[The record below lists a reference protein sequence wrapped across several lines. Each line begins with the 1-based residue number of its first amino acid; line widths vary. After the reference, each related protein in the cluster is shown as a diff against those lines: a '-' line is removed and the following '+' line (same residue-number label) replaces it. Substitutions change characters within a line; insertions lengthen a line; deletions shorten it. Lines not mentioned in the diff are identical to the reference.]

1 MGVNKAKQYLH
12 TLIQFCGRKKDK
24 FKCALSLMLVVSLV
38 LSLCINNAFVLA
50 AQSGEQ
56 GEKHIHSFACR
67 ELICQEEHDDGEHT
81 KGCFAAEGPWLCGME
96 EGDRHIHNQD
106 GYNCWVMAKELNC
119 DATKSNADRDS
130 GQEEDDL
137 LSSDSN
143 ATRSGARRAKSGRKH
158 IHTDGCYG
166 EVYECRPETGIAL
179 MSLGIDE
186 EFVTVRT
193 WDELREAIEAVNA
206 AETKKPREIQLEED
220 ISGNGQE
227 PVHITAGTKIA
238 IDLNGCALEYVS
250 SKADLNLFWVESGG
264 TLTITDTNTQETGDS
279 LSYIDGDGNTAKILM
294 SAGAVVGK
302 GMDNVFRVD
311 GTLNI
316 ENGRFTTVSSSRVL
330 YVQGG
335 TVNMSGG
342 YIVNSKNAGTNKG
355 GGAFINSGEFNMSS
369 GYIVNNTVKKRGN
382 AQQGGAG
389 ICAQNGGEVN
399 ISGTAVISRNL
410 VDINPDTPTAQ
421 SINGGG
427 IYVWGGATATI
438 SDSAVISGN
447 TAENGGAIYGDSP
460 CTVKIT
466 GEASIR
472 KNNTINGSSKA
483 IDVKGTLEIADT
495 VVQDEENIGRALQ
508 EAIDNVQDGK
518 LKLEKDYIVSS
529 TVIINKSLDLDLDGH
544 MIIFDGPVKIGE
556 GTVAQEIPMIRVTE
570 EGSNSGQLVIQDGA
584 GSGVITSW
592 AKGLNC
598 LLQVDGGCR
607 LELTEGTLDGSNS
620 FNAVLATGA
629 NSIFTMSGGRIV
641 NGSVL
646 NATPRNGSGILVVDG
661 AKLHMTGGIVSGCS
675 AQNGGAVFVLRG
687 GENETV
693 IEGEAQ
699 IIDNLADVN
708 GGGIRIKESKV
719 AIQGNARISGNT
731 AKGNGGAIYV
741 EGGGTVNISGSADI
755 SGNEAKGNG
764 GGIYVEANGT
774 VNVGGNGAFIGNKAT
789 HGGAVFGVNGCSVE
803 LKDFAEILQNVSS
816 EPAVNVTPK
825 YGLGNDV
832 LTQDSVNE
840 LSAMIASAENG
851 GTINLD
857 KSYAVLSSIP
867 INKEITINLQGHT
880 IMYGGLDKTQMF
892 LVDGE
897 RSHLIITNA
906 ADSIKSDAV
915 VQGAIVNEWGNLENL
930 IRVQNKGKL
939 TLENAILKN
948 KNGNH
953 AISASNSA
961 IEING
966 GQIIGSGRKV
976 QGLRGGGINLD
987 GSALELSNGKI
998 EGNKGELGG
1007 GIYAVKASKINVNN
1021 SEIIGNEAIDS
1032 GGGIYIQNS
1041 TMQLDGAAKLS
1052 NNRAD
1057 IGGGLGVYD
1066 RSVVTITNAVISNN
1080 TARAT
1085 TKRKDFKIGTI
1096 TYDQNYGGGGIYVN
1110 EGGVV
1115 TLEENCIIEQNRSE
1129 ATSKVGRGG
1138 GGNGGGGIFSRGM
1151 VVMKGG
1157 TIRDNYAKD
1166 SGGGIYAV
1174 GRFTME
1180 GGTITGNT
1188 AQLDEGG
1195 GLRVDG
1201 KGSVITGGAITH
1213 NRTETGFDWGGGG
1226 VFINFGGELTIYNL
1240 LVNNNTAAG
1249 FGGGVGGCSSGD
1261 IEVCSLE
1268 GAAIYGNH
1276 ANRASLTDREG
1287 YSKRDDQK
1295 ISEYDVF
1302 KNSGCDDYFCAGT
1315 STVYGRMLGDIDAG
1329 WVGSFGNAKRDASG
1343 GKVKEDGCT
1352 VYAET
1357 GSVNIPADGSKFADG
1372 WLALSAKIPDGSSEI
1387 RPSVIISDNYSNT
1400 HGGGIMSNGVLR
1412 LGSSDNFSGLRVSKR
1427 VNGSQADK
1435 EREYHFEVIFKNTS
1449 KQVDEYTYQKRDA
1462 EGTLRPA
1469 DPSEVITDKLNQKV
1483 SFFLKHNES
1492 MEILGLLKGTEY
1504 TITETGADDYGTY
1517 IILGR
1522 GEAVKV
1528 VEDKEEKTISGSIT
1542 SDTGTR
1548 VMFTNS
1554 KSSLVIEKENKEEGE
1569 GGKAFAFTVTLENEN
1584 GIDGGYAYK
1593 KWTDGQQEVQEQP
1606 CTVSE
1611 GKLSLGGGT
1620 DGITLTHN
1628 EHIEIIG
1635 LPQGTRYTVEET
1647 GAADYITDVSVSEEK
1662 IYDLAAGTTDN
1673 LPNTKKITGTIEDGN
1688 SAVTLKFTNSK
1699 KPGEPVPKTGELR
1712 IAKRVSGA
1720 RGDREKQFTFII
1732 NLRDEQGKPL
1742 THSFQY
1748 RYDNDQ
1754 TKTGTVSDG
1763 GVVKLSDGESVTI
1776 YGLLENTRYQV
1787 KEVEANAD
1795 GYTTVITGAGTVS
1808 ADGSGISGEITSGE
1822 LKEVTFTNK
1831 ASEDSPEPGP
1841 EPGPEPEYG
1850 TLTIKKRVT
1859 GEAEPSN
1866 KEFAFKVILM
1876 DQEGN
1881 ALAGEYPYTGSEHDG
1896 VISGEDP
1903 DSWIISL
1910 KDGQQATITGLPVG
1924 TIYLAEELEESRDG
1938 YVVSPLEEE
1947 GSITESGRDPV
1958 VEFVNR
1964 KIQPSDPE
1972 HGTLTVTKA
1981 VTGTD
1986 ERKAFTFTVRLRDGL
2001 GRPIP
2006 GEYRYDGARSGMIS
2020 DGGKVMLGHGE
2031 SITIYGLPANARY
2044 HVVEQEANKD
2054 SYVTTVTGDNG
2065 VIQPGGNSY
2074 IDFINHKEEN
2084 PGNPDNPNPTD
2095 PDLPPSTP
2103 ETPGNP
2109 GNSGGGGGGG
2119 GGRDRDNPTQPGTE
2133 GLSQTNPDV
2142 PTQPDGTPVLP
2153 EGSESQ
2159 PGGPEPEGQAAP
2171 ETETPIVTEL
2181 PDPNDPASPDT
2192 VILMED
2198 GVPRA
2203 YKKVWDP
2210 EKEEF
2215 VYMLDEDVPLAGR
2228 NMPKTGDPTRTNM
2241 WLILMILSLLGAG
2254 ISWIGGRR
2262 RKDEDDRLL

>member
-24 FKCALSLMLVVSLV
+24 LKCALSLMLVVSLV

-56 GEKHIHSFACR
+56 GEKHTHSFTCR

-81 KGCFAAEGPWLCGME
+81 KECFAADGPWLCGME

-137 LSSDSN
+137 LSSGSN

-166 EVYECRPETGIAL
+166 EVYECRPQMQL
-179 MSLGIDE
+179 MMLNAE
-186 EFVTVRT
+186 NPEWTKLK
-193 WDELREAIEAVNA
+193 EKIEAGGTV
-206 AETKKPREIQLEED
+206 TLESD
-220 ISGNGQE
+220 ITGEGADMAF
-227 PVHITAGTKIA
+227 VIKDGITVTL
-238 IDLNGCALEYVS
+238 DLNGHTLEYVS
-250 SKADLNLFWVESGG
+250 TDPEKQIFEVQKGG
-264 TLTITDTNTQETGDS
+264 TLIITDNSGQTIAE
-279 LSYIDGDGNTAKILM
+279 KITYTDKDDAEKEIAM
-294 SAGAVVGK
+294 SAGAIVGE
-302 GMDNVFRVD
+302 GVDNAVSV
-311 GTLNI
+311 GEGGKLTI
-316 ENGRFTTVSSSRVL
+316 KNGRITTVNSTRAIFAKGAVEM
-330 YVQGG
+330 
-335 TVNMSGG
+335 TGG
-342 YIVNSKNAGTNKG
+342 YIVDNHN
-355 GGAFINSGEFNMSS
+355 
-369 GYIVNNTVKKRGN
+369 R
-382 AQQGGAG
+382 
-389 ICAQNGGEVN
+389 NGGSN
-399 ISGTAVISRNL
+399 GGS
-410 VDINPDTPTAQ
+410 
-421 SINGGG
+421 NGGG
-427 IYVWGGATATI
+427 VEIFDKGTWTMTGGVIANN
-438 SDSAVISGN
+438 SA
-447 TAENGGAIYGDSP
+447 ANGGAIYAKINNSVEGMITIGGNAVICGNEADFGGAVYGIGNY
-460 CTVKIT
+460 TVNIEGNAVVSGNVTK
-466 GEASIR
+466 
-472 KNNTINGSSKA
+472 NGSSKV
-483 IDVKGTLEIADT
+483 IDMPDGGVNISETAFVQGMGNGLALEIEKAMAMGGDNPT
-495 VVQDEENIGRALQ
+495 LTLQQDYVVPESIPINGKITIDLNGYTITYSGYGKDQLFLVGASGNLTIAGTNGGKIKSEEKNLDNLINVAGGVLKITGGTYENVNGMRAVL
-508 EAIDNVQDGK
+508 
-518 LKLEKDYIVSS
+518 
-529 TVIINKSLDLDLDGH
+529 
-544 MIIFDGPVKIGE
+544 
-556 GTVAQEIPMIRVTE
+556 VTK
-570 EGSNSGQLVIQDGA
+570 SNSGKVGAMEMTGGTITNCGILGESGGGGILVA
-584 GSGVITSW
+584 GGSTLNMSGGVIKENRAQTGGGIRVSG
-592 AKGLNC
+592 AK
-598 LLQVDGGCR
+598 
-607 LELTEGTLDGSNS
+607 
-620 FNAVLATGA
+620 AT
-629 NSIFTMSGGRIV
+629 ISGGRIIKNKAV
-641 NGSVL
+641 
-646 NATPRNGSGILVVDG
+646 
-661 AKLHMTGGIVSGCS
+661 GG
-675 AQNGGAVFVLRG
+675 
-687 GENETV
+687 
-693 IEGEAQ
+693 
-699 IIDNLADVN
+699 
-708 GGGIRIKESKV
+708 GGGIYLTGTSKV
-719 AIQGNARISGNT
+719 EINGTADVSGNV
-731 AKGNGGAIYV
+731 ADGNGKNWANEFKQ
-741 EGGGTVNISGSADI
+741 EG
-755 SGNEAKGNG
+755 G
-764 GGIYVEANGT
+764 GGIYVEGGSTVSIGGTSVVSGNIANEGGAIYSTGTGYTEGGTTNKFAVIIENGVQITGNVSKSGNSPIYVSPAEKLNNQAGSGQEGELKKLIEESIAGGVYEITLGKSYVESEKISINLAQGQTFTMHLNDHIIVYLNLNESDLESSLFQVDNGT
-774 VNVGGNGAFIGNKAT
+774 LIIEDQSGINGVIISREKGPNSLICVNNGALQLD
-789 HGGAVFGVNGCSVE
+789 GV
-803 LKDFAEILQNVSS
+803 
-816 EPAVNVTPK
+816 
-825 YGLGNDV
+825 
-832 LTQDSVNE
+832 
-840 LSAMIASAENG
+840 
-851 GTINLD
+851 
-857 KSYAVLSSIP
+857 
-867 INKEITINLQGHT
+867 
-880 IMYGGLDKTQMF
+880 
-892 LVDGE
+892 
-897 RSHLIITNA
+897 R
-906 ADSIKSDAV
+906 
-915 VQGAIVNEWGNLENL
+915 LENIGGSHGIL
-930 IRVQNKGKL
+930 AKGS
-939 TLENAILKN
+939 TVTV
-948 KNGNH
+948 
-953 AISASNSA
+953 
-961 IEING
+961 NG
-966 GQIIGSGRKV
+966 GQIANSGQNVSANGDKDESAS
-976 QGLRGGGINLD
+976 QGGGIRLENSTLNLND
-987 GSALELSNGKI
+987 SRI
-998 EGNKGELGG
+998 EGNKGVLGG
-1007 GIYAVKASKINVNN
+1007 GIYAKTGSAVNINN
-1021 SEIIGNEAIDS
+1021 SEIIGNMAGDS
-1032 GGGIYIQNS
+1032 GGGIYVSGGTVTVKGSTEISQN
-1041 TMQLDGAAKLS
+1041 QAE
-1052 NNRAD
+1052 
-1057 IGGGLGVYD
+1057 IGGGMSAYD
-1066 RSVVTITNAVISNN
+1066 GAKVIVADKVKISNN
-1080 TARAT
+1080 LAKGGPLRETV
-1085 TKRKDFKIGTI
+1085 TI
-1096 TYDQNYGGGGIYVN
+1096 NKTEYEQHFGGGGIYL
-1110 EGGVV
+1110 GLSSYL
-1115 TLEENCIIEQNRSE
+1115 TLQDNCLIEQNRSD
-1129 ATSKVGRGG
+1129 ATTKNRGG
-1138 GGNGGGGIFSRGM
+1138 GGNGGGGIFSRGRI
-1151 VVMKGG
+1151 VMKGG
-1157 TIRDNYAKD
+1157 MIRDNYAKD

-1174 GRFTME
+1174 GKFTME

-1201 KGSVITGGAITH
+1201 KGSVITGGEITN
-1213 NRTETGFDWGGGG
+1213 NRTNTAFDWGGGG
-1226 VFINFGGELTIYNL
+1226 IFVNSGGELTIYNL
-1240 LVNNNTAAG
+1240 LVNNNIAAG

-1261 IEVCSLE
+1261 IEVCSLD
-1268 GAAIYGNH
+1268 GAAIYGNQ
-1276 ANRASLTDREG
+1276 ANRTSLTDREG

-1329 WVGSFGNAKRDASG
+1329 WSGSFGNAARDAKG
-1343 GKVKEDGCT
+1343 DKIKPDGYT
-1352 VYAET
+1352 VYRET
-1357 GSVNIPADGSKFADG
+1357 GMVSIPADGSKHADG
-1372 WLALSAKIPDGSSEI
+1372 WLALTAQEPKDPSGI
-1387 RPSVIISDNYSNT
+1387 RPSVVISGNYSNT

-1412 LGSSDNFSGLRVSKR
+1412 LGSRDNPSGLRVRKR
-1427 VNGSQADK
+1427 VNGSQTDK

-1449 KQVDEYTYQKRDA
+1449 KQVDEYTYWKRNA
-1462 EGTLRPA
+1462 EGTLRKIEPSKEIS
-1469 DPSEVITDKLNQKV
+1469 DTLNKPSEVIIDTHNQKV
-1483 SFFLKHNES
+1483 IFSLKHNEN
-1492 MEILGLLKGTEY
+1492 MEILELLKGTEY

-1517 IILGR
+1517 IILGH

-1528 VEDKEEKTISGSIT
+1528 VEDNEEKTFSGSII
-1542 SDTGTR
+1542 SDTGAT

-1554 KSSLVIEKENKEEGE
+1554 KSSLVIEKENKANKEEGE
-1569 GGKAFAFTVTLENEN
+1569 AGKAFAFTVTLENEK
-1584 GIDGGYAYK
+1584 GIDGVYAYK
-1593 KWTDGQQEVQEQP
+1593 KWTDGQPDVQEQR

-1611 GKLSLGGGT
+1611 GKLSLGDGT
-1620 DGITLTHN
+1620 GGITLTHD

-1635 LPQGTRYTVEET
+1635 LPQGTKYTIEEI
-1647 GAADYITDVSVSEEK
+1647 GAADYITDVSVSDK
-1662 IYDLAAGTTDN
+1662 KVYDLTAGNTEN
-1673 LPNTKKITGTIEDGN
+1673 RQNTKTITGTIEDEN
-1688 SAVTLKFTNSK
+1688 SAVTVKFINSK
-1699 KPGEPVPKTGELR
+1699 GQEEPVPKTGELR
-1712 IAKRVSGA
+1712 IAKQVFGEA
-1720 RGDREKQFTFII
+1720 GDRDKQFTFIV
-1732 NLRDEQGKPL
+1732 NLTDKEGKPL
-1742 THSFQY
+1742 TETFQY
-1748 RYDNDQ
+1748 RYDKDPA
-1754 TKTGTVSDG
+1754 KTGTISDG
-1763 GVVKLSDGESVTI
+1763 EEVKLSHGESVTI
-1776 YGLLENTRYQV
+1776 YGLLEHTRYQV
-1787 KEVEANAD
+1787 REVEANAD

-1910 KDGQQATITGLPVG
+1910 KDGQQATITDLPVG

-1986 ERKAFTFTVRLRDGL
+1986 ERKEFTFTVRLRDGL

-2020 DGGKVMLGHGE
+2020 DGGKVVLGHGE

-2109 GNSGGGGGGG
+2109 GNPGGGGGGGG
-2119 GGRDRDNPTQPGTE
+2119 GGRDRDNPPQPGTE
-2133 GLSQTNPDV
+2133 GPSQTNPDV

-2181 PDPNDPASPDT
+2181 PDPNDPASPDA

>member
-24 FKCALSLMLVVSLV
+24 LKCALSLMLVVSLV

-56 GEKHIHSFACR
+56 GEKHTHSFTCR

-81 KGCFAAEGPWLCGME
+81 KECFAADGPWLCGME

-137 LSSDSN
+137 LSSGSN

-166 EVYECRPETGIAL
+166 EVYECRPQMQL
-179 MSLGIDE
+179 MMLNAE
-186 EFVTVRT
+186 NPEWTKLK
-193 WDELREAIEAVNA
+193 EKIEAGGTV
-206 AETKKPREIQLEED
+206 TLESD
-220 ISGNGQE
+220 ITGEGADMAF
-227 PVHITAGTKIA
+227 VIKDGITVTL
-238 IDLNGCALEYVS
+238 DLNGHTLEYVS
-250 SKADLNLFWVESGG
+250 TDPEKQIFEVQKGG
-264 TLTITDTNTQETGDS
+264 TLIITDNSGQTIAE
-279 LSYIDGDGNTAKILM
+279 KITYTDKDDAEKEIAM
-294 SAGAVVGK
+294 SAGAIVGE
-302 GMDNVFRVD
+302 GVDNAVSV
-311 GTLNI
+311 GEGGKLTI
-316 ENGRFTTVSSSRVL
+316 KNGRITTVNSTRAIFAKGAVEM
-330 YVQGG
+330 
-335 TVNMSGG
+335 TGG
-342 YIVNSKNAGTNKG
+342 YIVDNHN
-355 GGAFINSGEFNMSS
+355 
-369 GYIVNNTVKKRGN
+369 R
-382 AQQGGAG
+382 
-389 ICAQNGGEVN
+389 NGGSN
-399 ISGTAVISRNL
+399 GGS
-410 VDINPDTPTAQ
+410 
-421 SINGGG
+421 NGGG
-427 IYVWGGATATI
+427 VEIFDKGTWTMTGGVIANN
-438 SDSAVISGN
+438 SA
-447 TAENGGAIYGDSP
+447 ANGGAIYAKINNSVEGMITIGGNAVICGNEADFGGAVYGIGNY
-460 CTVKIT
+460 TVNIEGNAVVSGNVTK
-466 GEASIR
+466 
-472 KNNTINGSSKA
+472 NGSSKV
-483 IDVKGTLEIADT
+483 IDMPDGGVNISETAFVQGMGNGLALEIEKAMAMGGDNPT
-495 VVQDEENIGRALQ
+495 LTLQQDYVVPESIPINGKITIDLNGYTITYSGYGKDQLFLVGASGNLTIAGTNGGKIKSEEKNLDNLINVAGGVLKITGGTYENVNGMRAVL
-508 EAIDNVQDGK
+508 
-518 LKLEKDYIVSS
+518 
-529 TVIINKSLDLDLDGH
+529 
-544 MIIFDGPVKIGE
+544 
-556 GTVAQEIPMIRVTE
+556 VTK
-570 EGSNSGQLVIQDGA
+570 SNSGKVGAMEMTGGTITNCGILGESGGGGILVA
-584 GSGVITSW
+584 GGSTLNMSGGVIKENRAQT
-592 AKGLNC
+592 
-598 LLQVDGGCR
+598 GGGIR
-607 LELTEGTLDGSNS
+607 VSGAE
-620 FNAVLATGA
+620 AT
-629 NSIFTMSGGRIV
+629 ISGGRIIKNKAV
-641 NGSVL
+641 
-646 NATPRNGSGILVVDG
+646 
-661 AKLHMTGGIVSGCS
+661 GG
-675 AQNGGAVFVLRG
+675 
-687 GENETV
+687 
-693 IEGEAQ
+693 
-699 IIDNLADVN
+699 
-708 GGGIRIKESKV
+708 GGGIYLTGTSKV
-719 AIQGNARISGNT
+719 EINGTADVSGNV
-731 AKGNGGAIYV
+731 ADGNGKNWANEFKQ
-741 EGGGTVNISGSADI
+741 EG
-755 SGNEAKGNG
+755 G
-764 GGIYVEANGT
+764 GGIYVEGGSTVSIGGTSVVSGNIANEGGAIYSTGTGYTEGGTTNKFAVIIENGVQITGNVSKSGNSPIYVSPAEKLNNQAGSGQEGELKKLIEESIAGGVYEITLGKSYVESEKISINLAQGQTFTMHLNDHIIVYLNLNESDLESSLFQVDNGT
-774 VNVGGNGAFIGNKAT
+774 LIIEDQSGINGVIISREKGPNSLICVNNGALQLD
-789 HGGAVFGVNGCSVE
+789 GV
-803 LKDFAEILQNVSS
+803 
-816 EPAVNVTPK
+816 
-825 YGLGNDV
+825 
-832 LTQDSVNE
+832 
-840 LSAMIASAENG
+840 
-851 GTINLD
+851 
-857 KSYAVLSSIP
+857 
-867 INKEITINLQGHT
+867 
-880 IMYGGLDKTQMF
+880 
-892 LVDGE
+892 
-897 RSHLIITNA
+897 R
-906 ADSIKSDAV
+906 
-915 VQGAIVNEWGNLENL
+915 LENIGGSHGIL
-930 IRVQNKGKL
+930 AKGS
-939 TLENAILKN
+939 TVTV
-948 KNGNH
+948 
-953 AISASNSA
+953 
-961 IEING
+961 NG
-966 GQIIGSGRKV
+966 GQIANSGQNVSANGDKDESAS
-976 QGLRGGGINLD
+976 QGGGIRLENSTLNLND
-987 GSALELSNGKI
+987 SRI
-998 EGNKGELGG
+998 EGNKGVLGG
-1007 GIYAVKASKINVNN
+1007 GIYAKTGSAVNINN
-1021 SEIIGNEAIDS
+1021 SEIIGNMAGDS
-1032 GGGIYIQNS
+1032 GGGIYVSGGTVTVKGSTEISQN
-1041 TMQLDGAAKLS
+1041 QAE
-1052 NNRAD
+1052 
-1057 IGGGLGVYD
+1057 IGGGMSAYD
-1066 RSVVTITNAVISNN
+1066 GAKVIVADKVKISNN
-1080 TARAT
+1080 LAKGGPLRETV
-1085 TKRKDFKIGTI
+1085 TI
-1096 TYDQNYGGGGIYVN
+1096 NKTEYEQHFGGGGIYL
-1110 EGGVV
+1110 GLSSYL
-1115 TLEENCIIEQNRSE
+1115 TLQDNCLIEQNRSD
-1129 ATSKVGRGG
+1129 ATTKNRGG
-1138 GGNGGGGIFSRGM
+1138 GGNGGGGIFSRGRI
-1151 VVMKGG
+1151 VMKGG
-1157 TIRDNYAKD
+1157 MIRDNYAKD

-1174 GRFTME
+1174 GKFTME

-1201 KGSVITGGAITH
+1201 KGSVITGGEITN
-1213 NRTETGFDWGGGG
+1213 NRTNTAFDWGGGG
-1226 VFINFGGELTIYNL
+1226 IFVNSGGELTIYNL
-1240 LVNNNTAAG
+1240 LVNNNIAAG

-1261 IEVCSLE
+1261 IEVCSLD
-1268 GAAIYGNH
+1268 GAAIYGNQ
-1276 ANRASLTDREG
+1276 ANRTSLTDREG

-1329 WVGSFGNAKRDASG
+1329 WSGSFGNAARDAKG
-1343 GKVKEDGCT
+1343 DKIKPDGYT
-1352 VYAET
+1352 VYRET
-1357 GSVNIPADGSKFADG
+1357 GMVSIPADGSKHADG
-1372 WLALSAKIPDGSSEI
+1372 WLALTAQEPKDPSGI
-1387 RPSVIISDNYSNT
+1387 RPSVVISGNYSNT

-1412 LGSSDNFSGLRVSKR
+1412 LGSRDNPSGLRVRKR
-1427 VNGSQADK
+1427 VNGSQTDK

-1449 KQVDEYTYQKRDA
+1449 KQVDEYTYWKRNA
-1462 EGTLRPA
+1462 EGTLRKIEPSKEIS
-1469 DPSEVITDKLNQKV
+1469 DTLNKPSEVIIDTHNQKV
-1483 SFFLKHNES
+1483 IFSLKHNEN
-1492 MEILGLLKGTEY
+1492 MEILELLKGTEY

-1517 IILGR
+1517 IILGH

-1528 VEDKEEKTISGSIT
+1528 VEDNEEKTFSGSII
-1542 SDTGTR
+1542 SDTGAT

-1554 KSSLVIEKENKEEGE
+1554 KSSLVIEKENKANKEEGE
-1569 GGKAFAFTVTLENEN
+1569 AGKAFAFTVTLENEK
-1584 GIDGGYAYK
+1584 GIDGVYAYK
-1593 KWTDGQQEVQEQP
+1593 KWTDGQPDVQEQR

-1611 GKLSLGGGT
+1611 GKLSLGDGT
-1620 DGITLTHN
+1620 GGITLTHD

-1635 LPQGTRYTVEET
+1635 LPQGTKYTIEEI
-1647 GAADYITDVSVSEEK
+1647 GAADYITDVSVSDK
-1662 IYDLAAGTTDN
+1662 KVYDLTAGNTEN
-1673 LPNTKKITGTIEDGN
+1673 RQNTKTITGTIEDEN
-1688 SAVTLKFTNSK
+1688 SAVTVKFINSK
-1699 KPGEPVPKTGELR
+1699 GQEEPVPKTGELR
-1712 IAKRVSGA
+1712 IAKQVFGEA
-1720 RGDREKQFTFII
+1720 GDRDKQFTFIV
-1732 NLRDEQGKPL
+1732 NLTDKEGKPL
-1742 THSFQY
+1742 TETFQY
-1748 RYDNDQ
+1748 RYDKDPA
-1754 TKTGTVSDG
+1754 KTGTISDG
-1763 GVVKLSDGESVTI
+1763 GEVKLSHGESVTI
-1776 YGLLENTRYQV
+1776 YGLLEHTRYQV
-1787 KEVEANAD
+1787 REVEANAD

-1910 KDGQQATITGLPVG
+1910 KDGQQATITDLPVG

-1986 ERKAFTFTVRLRDGL
+1986 ERKEFTFTVRLRDGL

-2020 DGGKVMLGHGE
+2020 DGGKVVLGHGE

-2054 SYVTTVTGDNG
+2054 SYVTTVTGDKG

-2109 GNSGGGGGGG
+2109 GNPGGGGGGGG

-2133 GLSQTNPDV
+2133 GPSQTNPDV

>member
-24 FKCALSLMLVVSLV
+24 LKCALSLMLVFSLV

-56 GEKHIHSFACR
+56 GEKHTHSFTCR

-81 KGCFAAEGPWLCGME
+81 KECFAADGPWLCGLE

-166 EVYECRPETGIAL
+166 EVYECRPQMQL
-179 MSLGIDE
+179 MMLNAE
-186 EFVTVRT
+186 NPEWTKLK
-193 WDELREAIEAVNA
+193 EKIEAGGTV
-206 AETKKPREIQLEED
+206 TLESD
-220 ISGNGQE
+220 ITGAGADTAF
-227 PVHITAGTKIA
+227 VIDGITVTL
-238 IDLNGCALEYVS
+238 DLNGHTLEYVS
-250 SKADLNLFWVESGG
+250 TDPEKQIFEVQKGG
-264 TLTITDTNTQETGDS
+264 TLIITDNSGQTIAE
-279 LSYIDGDGNTAKILM
+279 KITYTDKDDAEKEIAM
-294 SAGAVVGK
+294 SAGAIVGE
-302 GMDNVFRVD
+302 GVDNAVSV
-311 GTLNI
+311 GEGGKLTI
-316 ENGRFTTVSSSRVL
+316 KNGRITTVNSTRAIFAKGAVEM
-330 YVQGG
+330 
-335 TVNMSGG
+335 TGG
-342 YIVNSKNAGTNKG
+342 YIVDNHN
-355 GGAFINSGEFNMSS
+355 
-369 GYIVNNTVKKRGN
+369 R
-382 AQQGGAG
+382 
-389 ICAQNGGEVN
+389 NGG
-399 ISGTAVISRNL
+399 S
-410 VDINPDTPTAQ
+410 
-421 SINGGG
+421 NGGG
-427 IYVWGGATATI
+427 VEIFDRGTWTMTGGVIANN
-438 SDSAVISGN
+438 SA
-447 TAENGGAIYGDSP
+447 ANGGAIYAKINNSAEIASGTITIGGDAVI
-460 CTVKIT
+460 CGNEADFGGAVFGIGNYTVNIKDNAVVSGNVT
-466 GEASIR
+466 
-472 KNNTINGSSKA
+472 KNGSSKV
-483 IDVKGTLEIADT
+483 IDVPDGVVNISENAFVQGIGDGLALEIEKVMATGGDNPTLTLQQDYVVPESIPINGKITIDLNGYT
-495 VVQDEENIGRALQ
+495 VTYSGYGKAQLFLVGASGNLTIAGTNGGKIKSEEKNLDNLINVAGGVLKITGGTYENVNGMRAVL
-508 EAIDNVQDGK
+508 
-518 LKLEKDYIVSS
+518 
-529 TVIINKSLDLDLDGH
+529 
-544 MIIFDGPVKIGE
+544 
-556 GTVAQEIPMIRVTE
+556 VTK
-570 EGSNSGQLVIQDGA
+570 SNSGKVGTMEMTGGTITNCGILGESGGGGILVA
-584 GSGVITSW
+584 GKSTLNMSGGVIKENRAQT
-592 AKGLNC
+592 
-598 LLQVDGGCR
+598 GGGIR
-607 LELTEGTLDGSNS
+607 VSGAE
-620 FNAVLATGA
+620 AT
-629 NSIFTMSGGRIV
+629 ISGGRIIKNKAV
-641 NGSVL
+641 
-646 NATPRNGSGILVVDG
+646 
-661 AKLHMTGGIVSGCS
+661 GG
-675 AQNGGAVFVLRG
+675 
-687 GENETV
+687 
-693 IEGEAQ
+693 
-699 IIDNLADVN
+699 
-708 GGGIRIKESKV
+708 GGGIYLTGTSKV
-719 AIQGNARISGNT
+719 EINGTADVSGNV
-731 AKGNGGAIYV
+731 ADGNGKNWANEFKQ
-741 EGGGTVNISGSADI
+741 EG
-755 SGNEAKGNG
+755 G
-764 GGIYVEANGT
+764 GGIYVEGGSTVSIGGTSVVSGNIANEGGAIYSTGTGYTEGGTTNKFAVIIENGVQITGNVSKSGNSPIYVSPAEKLNNQAVSGQEGELKKLIEESIAVGVYEITLGKSYVESEKISINLAQGQTFTMHLNDHIIVYLNLNESDLESSLFQVDNGT
-774 VNVGGNGAFIGNKAT
+774 LIIEDQSGINGVIISREKGPNSLICVNNGALQLD
-789 HGGAVFGVNGCSVE
+789 GV
-803 LKDFAEILQNVSS
+803 
-816 EPAVNVTPK
+816 
-825 YGLGNDV
+825 
-832 LTQDSVNE
+832 
-840 LSAMIASAENG
+840 
-851 GTINLD
+851 
-857 KSYAVLSSIP
+857 
-867 INKEITINLQGHT
+867 
-880 IMYGGLDKTQMF
+880 
-892 LVDGE
+892 
-897 RSHLIITNA
+897 R
-906 ADSIKSDAV
+906 
-915 VQGAIVNEWGNLENL
+915 LENIGGSHGIL
-930 IRVQNKGKL
+930 AKGS
-939 TLENAILKN
+939 TVTV
-948 KNGNH
+948 
-953 AISASNSA
+953 
-961 IEING
+961 NG
-966 GQIIGSGRKV
+966 GQIANSGQNVSANGDKDESAS
-976 QGLRGGGINLD
+976 QGGGIRLENSTLNLND
-987 GSALELSNGKI
+987 SRI
-998 EGNKGELGG
+998 EGNKGVLGG
-1007 GIYAVKASKINVNN
+1007 GIYAKTGSAVNINN
-1021 SEIIGNEAIDS
+1021 SEIIGNMAGDS
-1032 GGGIYIQNS
+1032 GGGIYVSSGTVTVKGSTEISQN
-1041 TMQLDGAAKLS
+1041 QAE
-1052 NNRAD
+1052 
-1057 IGGGLGVYD
+1057 IGGGMSAYD
-1066 RSVVTITNAVISNN
+1066 GAKVIVADKVKISNN
-1080 TARAT
+1080 LAKGGPLRETV
-1085 TKRKDFKIGTI
+1085 TI
-1096 TYDQNYGGGGIYVN
+1096 NETEYEQHFGGGGIYL
-1110 EGGVV
+1110 GLSSYL
-1115 TLEENCIIEQNRSE
+1115 TLQDNCLIEQNRSD
-1129 ATSKVGRGG
+1129 ATTKNRGG
-1138 GGNGGGGIFSRGM
+1138 GGNGGGGIFSRGRI
-1151 VVMKGG
+1151 VMKGG
-1157 TIRDNYAKD
+1157 MIRDNYAKD

-1174 GRFTME
+1174 GKFTME

-1201 KGSVITGGAITH
+1201 KESVITGGKITN
-1213 NRTETGFDWGGGG
+1213 NRTNTAFDWGGGG
-1226 VFINFGGELTIYNL
+1226 IFINSGGELTIYNL

-1261 IEVCSLE
+1261 IEVCSLD

-1276 ANRASLTDREG
+1276 ANRTSLTDREG

-1329 WVGSFGNAKRDASG
+1329 WSGSFGNAARDAKG
-1343 GKVKEDGCT
+1343 DKIKPDGYT
-1352 VYAET
+1352 VYRET
-1357 GSVNIPADGSKFADG
+1357 GMVSIPADGSKYADG
-1372 WLALSAKIPDGSSEI
+1372 WLALTAQEPGDPSGI

-1462 EGTLRPA
+1462 KGILREIAPKDVA
-1469 DPSEVITDKLNQKV
+1469 SEEVASSEVITDKLNQKV

-1517 IILGR
+1517 IILGH

-1528 VEDKEEKTISGSIT
+1528 VEDNEEKTISGSIT

-1554 KSSLVIEKENKEEGE
+1554 KSSLVIEKENKANKEEGE
-1569 GGKAFAFTVTLENEN
+1569 AGKPFAFTVTLKDENEN
-1584 GIDGGYAYK
+1584 GIDGEYAYK
-1593 KWTDGQQEVQEQP
+1593 KWTDGQPDVQEQR
-1606 CTVSE
+1606 CTVSD

-1620 DGITLTHN
+1620 GGITLTHN

-1635 LPQGTRYTVEET
+1635 LPQGTKYTIEET
-1647 GAADYITDVSVSEEK
+1647 GAADYITDVSVSGK
-1662 IYDLAAGTTDN
+1662 KVYDLEAGETENRQNAKT
-1673 LPNTKKITGTIEDGN
+1673 ITGTIEDEN
-1688 SAVTLKFTNSK
+1688 SAVTVKFINSK
-1699 KPGEPVPKTGELR
+1699 KQEEPVPKTGELR
-1712 IAKRVSGA
+1712 IAKQVSGEA
-1720 RGDREKQFTFII
+1720 GDRDKQFTFIV
-1732 NLRDEQGKPL
+1732 NLTDKEGKPL
-1742 THSFQY
+1742 TQTFQY
-1748 RYDNDQ
+1748 RYDKDPA
-1754 TKTGTVSDG
+1754 KTGTISDG
-1763 GVVKLSDGESVTI
+1763 GEVKLSHGESVTI
-1776 YGLLENTRYQV
+1776 YGLLEHTRYQV
-1787 KEVEANAD
+1787 REVEANAD

-1910 KDGQQATITGLPVG
+1910 RDGQQATITGLPVG

-1947 GSITESGRDPV
+1947 GSIMESDRDPV

-2095 PDLPPSTP
+2095 PDLSPSTP

-2109 GNSGGGGGGG
+2109 GNPGGGGGGGG

-2133 GLSQTNPDV
+2133 GPSQTNPDV